1 MNLAPTTSCTETG
14 EFRTLD
20 TLTSLGWDDGWEAEF
35 QQHRGAGLIPGR
47 VAVQHRGAWDV
58 LTEADEIRAAAAG
71 RLRHEAAETS
81 ELPVVGD
88 WVALSPRADGSATI
102 QAVLPR
108 RTRFSRKTAWQAAEE
123 QVLVAN
129 IDVVFVVTSLND
141 DLNARRLERYLTLAW
156 DSGATPVIV
165 LTKAD
170 LVDDTAPALATV
182 EPVAYGVPVVL
193 TSARTALGLD
203 EVKRLL
209 PVGKTGALLGS
220 SGVGK
225 STLVN
230 AILDDDLQATQEI
243 RDDGRGRHT
252 TTRRELIMIPGAG
265 LLVDTPGMRELQ
277 LWASDEGLEEAFD
290 DVTAL
295 FADCRFSD
303 CAHDSEPGCA
313 VRAALEDG
321 RLAPD
326 RWESYLK
333 LQEELEQLERR
344 LDQRS
349 AAGGR
354 RPRRRWS
361 SRRSSCSSSSCSFR

>member
-1 MNLAPTTSCTETG
+1 LDALTT
-14 EFRTLD
+14 
-20 TLTSLGWDDGWEAEF
+20 LGWDDGWQAAFEP
-35 QQHRGAGLIPGR
+35 HRETGLTPGR

-58 LTEADEIRAAAAG
+58 ATDADDVRATAAG
-71 RLRHEAAETS
+71 KLRHEAAAPS

-88 WVALSPRADGSATI
+88 WVALSAHGDGAGTI
-102 QAVLPR
+102 HAVLPR

-129 IDVVFVVTSLND
+129 VEVVFVVTSLNE

-156 DSGATPVIV
+156 DSGAVPVIV

-170 LVDDTAPALATV
+170 LVDDTGPALATV
-182 EPVAYGVPVVL
+182 EPVAFGVPVVV
-193 TSARTALGLD
+193 TSARTGEGLD
-203 EVKRLL
+203 EVTQLL
-209 PVGKTGALLGS
+209 PVGTTGALLGS

-230 AILDDDLQATQEI
+230 AILGDDLQPTQTI

-252 TTRRELIMIPGAG
+252 TTRRELIVIPGGG
-265 LLVDTPGMRELQ
+265 LVVDTPGMRELQ
-277 LWASDEGLEEAFD
+277 LWAADEGLEEAFD

-303 CAHDSEPGCA
+303 CAHDTEPGCA

-321 RLAPD
+321 TLSEE
-326 RWESYLK
+326 RWESYAK
-333 LQEELEQLERR
+333 LQRELEHLERR
-344 LDQRS
+344 LDKR
-349 AAGGR
+349 AAAET
-354 RPRRRWS
+354 RRRWRLI
-361 SRRSSCSSSSCSFR
+361 SRDAAERLRMKGRNP